1 MSIPSENPPV
11 PSAPAPPPPKAG
23 LLGRRR
29 RWVIWIMLLV
39 VVGGCLISQTP
50 REIGRWEL
58 AAALNARD
66 AGRKEE
72 AYTRLEKAQRWFPD
86 NPILLLQ
93 RAEWR
98 LADGDRPA
106 ALEDVQRMVELSG
119 ESVASLMYHSQ
130 FLQDAGQFGDAVKDW
145 KKLNQMSERN
155 ARPDR
160 ASALNGLAYAQA
172 LAEIELD
179 EALDHVNEALELS
192 QGRPSFMAAASDTRG
207 YLLYLTE
214 RYEAALA
221 DMNAAV
227 RGYESEIRPPLP
239 HEQRAA
245 SRPTIPDSR
254 PKTVRDLE
262 SPDLARVLA
271 VVRYHRALVL
281 KALGRDKEAGEDLA
295 RVRQLIGREPDQT
308 LF

>member
-1 MSIPSENPPV
+1 
-11 PSAPAPPPPKAG
+11 
-23 LLGRRR
+23 
-29 RWVIWIMLLV
+29 MLLV

-72 AYTRLEKAQRWFPD
+72 AYARLARAQRWFSSSPM
-86 NPILLLQ
+86 LLLQ

-106 ALEDVQRMVELSG
+106 ALEDVQRMVDLSG
-119 ESVASLMYHSQ
+119 DTVKGLMLHSQ
-130 FLQDAGQFGDAVKDW
+130 FLQDAGQFSDAVKDW
-145 KKLNQMSERN
+145 KKLNQMSERSGS
-155 ARPDR
+155 PER
-160 ASALNGLAYAQA
+160 AQALNGLAYAQA

-179 EALDHVNEALELS
+179 DALDHVNESLELS
-192 QGRPSFMAAASDTRG
+192 QGRPSLIAAASDTRG

-239 HEQRAA
+239 LEQRAA
-245 SRPTIPDSR
+245 GLSTIPDSR
-254 PKTVRDLE
+254 PKTDRELE
-262 SPDLARVLA
+262 SPDPARVLA
-271 VVRYHRALVL
+271 VVRYHRALAF
-281 KALGRDKEAGEDLA
+281 KALGRNKEAEQDLA